1 MVKYIE
7 STLIEG
13 EEILFSPEIHPMAY
27 FIPVIRLAFYILIGL
42 ILCFVLGDEPFDTPD
57 KLRTLGIMLG
67 LLGVFELCFL
77 VYNYLYYSRME
88 MAVTNKRVVCKTGII
103 GVNSEELQWNRI
115 ESIEIR
121 QGIIG
126 RLLNYGD
133 VNFSGTGVS
142 FVRFDTV
149 KNPRMVKAKA
159 AEILS
164 K

>member
-1 MVKYIE
+1 MSKYIE
-7 STLIEG
+7 STLIPKEKI
-13 EEILFSPEIHPMAY
+13 ILTPEIHPIAY
-27 FIPVIRLAFYILIGL
+27 LKPLIRLMLYMLIGL
-42 ILCFVLGDEPFDTPD
+42 IIGFGMGDLEVWEAV
-57 KLRTLGIMLG
+57 GI
-67 LLGVFELCFL
+67 LLVIFGAFEVGFL
-77 VYNYLYYSRME
+77 IYNYLYYPRVE

-121 QGIIG
+121 QGIVG

-133 VNFSGTGVS
+133 VCFSGTGVS
-142 FVRFDTV
+142 FVQFDTV
-149 KNPRMVKAKA
+149 KNPRTVKAKA

>member
-1 MVKYIE
+1 MPKYIE
-7 STLIEG
+7 STLIPKEKI
-13 EEILFSPEIHPMAY
+13 ILTPEIHPMAY
-27 FIPVIRLAFYILIGL
+27 LMPVIRLAFYILIAL
-42 ILCFVLGDEPFDTPD
+42 ILGFGIGELEMWKAIGILLGA
-57 KLRTLGIMLG
+57 
-67 LLGVFELCFL
+67 LGVFELCFL

-103 GVNSEELQWNRI
+103 GVNSEELQWNRV

-121 QGIIG
+121 QGIVG

-133 VNFSGTGVS
+133 VCFSGTGVS
-142 FVRFDTV
+142 FVQFDTV
-149 KNPRMVKAKA
+149 KNPRTVKAKA

>member
-13 EEILFSPEIHPMAY
+13 EKVILSPEIHPIAY
-27 FIPVIRLAFYILIGL
+27 LKPVIRLTFYILIGL
-42 ILCFVLGDEPFDTPD
+42 ILGFGTGELEMWKAIGILLGV
-57 KLRTLGIMLG
+57 
-67 LLGVFELCFL
+67 LGVFELCFL
-77 VYNYLYYSRME
+77 VYDYLYYPRVE

-103 GVNSEELQWNRI
+103 GVDSEELQWNRV

-121 QGIIG
+121 QNVLG